1 MIINGTNIFMGAYE
15 ERRQQ
20 NNPIN
25 RDMHTISED
34 KQAEIKAQIE
44 ETIKEIGWDKKN
56 SSGAMVSISQEDKD
70 FLCSEEGFLK
80 MKQDAADLYM
90 KNVERQK
97 TIAVG
102 REEDDIFWTNT
113 GNQWL
118 LFSEYLYNND
128 FYTDMSDEEVKE
140 MENTLARIT
149 AGMDHLSRSQY
160 LTGIEFSDYF
170 GHGSKYFMTESECLM
185 ELESSTAAL
194 TYFADKYIVEDKR
207 SSFENLIKQYYE
219 HNLQIIDEYQ
229 NPMESFNKM
238 VHGIHANKYPGVDI
252 LEQIPKDGVVD
263 EYKYTIMLG
272 GITKDAAQQEQ
283 FRKDLRVLFAALGQE
298 NVKTDKVWD
307 QLKTQYIDYV
317 TDKTDDSGFADYVW
331 NESASTIQRMQQ
343 YWKHLLNDSIMH

>member
-15 ERRQQ
+15 ERRTQ
-20 NNPIN
+20 NNPMNREMLVIN
-25 RDMHTISED
+25 ED
-34 KQAEIKAQIE
+34 KQAEIKTKIE
-44 ETIKEIGWDKKN
+44 EAIKEIGWDKKN
-56 SSGAMVSISQEDKD
+56 SSGATVSISQEDKD

-80 MKQDAADLYM
+80 MKQDAADLYL

-97 TIAVG
+97 TIAAG
-102 REEDDIFWTNT
+102 CEESDVFWTNT

-128 FYTDMSDEEVKE
+128 FYTDMSDEGVKE

-160 LTGIEFSDYF
+160 LIGIEFSDYY
-170 GHGSKYFMTESECLM
+170 GHGSKYFMTENECLM

-194 TYFADKYIVEDKR
+194 TCFADRYIAEDKR
-207 SSFENLIKQYYE
+207 SSFENLIKQYHE

-238 VHGIHANKYPGVDI
+238 VYSIHANKYPGSDV
-252 LEQIPKDGVVD
+252 LGKIPKDGVVD

-272 GITKDAAQQEQ
+272 GITNNAAQQEQ

-298 NVKTDKVWD
+298 DVVTDKVWD
-307 QLKTQYIDYV
+307 QLKTQYIDYF

-331 NESASTIQRMQQ
+331 KESASTVQRMQQ
-343 YWKHLLNDSIMH
+343 YWNVLLNGSTLA